1 MDLSSVGNL
10 CMEGQP
16 FSIALHDKVS
26 ARCESKIVDVIT
38 ADSILEHIDGKG
50 IDPVIL
56 SEGGLEGHLG
66 MRGMRGMR
74 ERTKL
79 IRGTLAVRSR
89 LVSGTEVELSIPA
102 TYADPCLSTAR

>member
-56 SEGGLEGHLG
+56 SEDGLEGHLG
-66 MRGMRGMR
+66 MRGMR

-79 IRGTLAVRSR
+79 IGGTLAVRSR

-102 TYADPCLSTAR
+102 TYADPWLSTAR

>member
-1 MDLSSVGNL
+1 
-10 CMEGQP
+10 MEGQP

-56 SEGGLEGHLG
+56 REGGLEGHLG
-66 MRGMRGMR
+66 MRGMR

-79 IRGTLAVRSR
+79 IGAPSLCGVGSFQEPRS
-89 LVSGTEVELSIPA
+89 S
-102 TYADPCLSTAR
+102 